1 MTNADKKKIK
11 LLTMAGVTAEE
22 IGRRLFYHKNTILY
36 QRRKMNLLN
45 AKDYCDG
52 RVD

>member
-1 MTNADKKKIK
+1 MTTADKVKIK
-11 LLTMAGVTAEE
+11 ELTMSGVTAEE

-36 QRRKMNLLN
+36 QRRKMGLLN

-52 RVD
+52 RMD

>member
-22 IGRRLFYHKNTILY
+22 IGKMLFYHKNTILY
-36 QRRKMNLLN
+36 QRKNLGLLK

-52 RVD
+52 RMD